1 MTSGFH
7 HGHWGTLLPF
17 LRACQRLGEPQKPV
31 AKPQQLPKL
40 PVTRLRRPA
49 TDIPMAKNSELQTK
63 IWFYD

>member
-49 TDIPMAKNSELQTK
+49 TDIPMAKK
-63 IWFYD
+63 